1 WCRSHVVLRALWARL
16 PVLLCFPS
24 LFLAAAFK
32 LNVPKVLLPFS
43 RELHVP
49 FVLEAEGGCYSWYST
64 HPDIVNVEPL
74 YGNSTVCSQK
84 ALLSAQASQAA
95 KFSSIIH
102 SLVIV
107 TGHLLRCD
115 VIVDV
120 IDSIEIV
127 SRTREIYVEDSPL
140 ELTVRALDVEGN
152 TFSSLSGM
160 TFEWSIAKDDNMES
174 YFGLVRIL
182 RYSEAEYSPP
192 DYIVDLERAEKH
204 GDRILVS
211 GIKTGAAIIK
221 VRIQE
226 STYKKVS
233 AALVRLL
240 VLENVFLIPS
250 HDVYLL
256 VGAYIKYQV
265 AKMIQGKLTGKFL
278 VPLYFAMSSF
288 LYCL

>member
-1 WCRSHVVLRALWARL
+1 MRL
-16 PVLLCFPS
+16 PRRGWPPPLLLP
-24 LFLAAAFK
+24 FLLLLGPARPFK

-43 RELHVP
+43 RALHVP
-49 FVLEAEGGCYSWYST
+49 FVLEAEGGCTCIYS
-64 HPDIVNVEPL
+64 HIL
-74 YGNSTVCSQK
+74 
-84 ALLSAQASQAA
+84 
-95 KFSSIIH
+95 
-102 SLVIV
+102 V

-115 VIVDV
+115 IIVDM
-120 IDSIEIV
+120 INNIEII

-160 TFEWSIAKDDNMES
+160 TFEWSIAKDDDME
-174 YFGLVRIL
+174 GLELSSKIRIL
-182 RYSEAEYSPP
+182 KYSEAEYSPP
-192 DYIVDLERAEKH
+192 DYIVEMEQAEKQ

-226 STYKKVS
+226 PTYKKVA

-240 VLENVFLIPS
+240 VLENIFLIPS
-250 HDVYLL
+250 YDIYLL

-265 AKMIQGKLTGKFL
+265 AKIVQGKITGKF
-278 VPLYFAMSSF
+278 FF
-288 LYCL
+288 

>member
-1 WCRSHVVLRALWARL
+1 NAAASGVAPGAWARGRPPPLLL
-16 PVLLCFPS
+16 PLPFLLLLGP
-24 LFLAAAFK
+24 ARPFK

-49 FVLEAEGGCYSWYST
+49 FVLEAEGGTLIYS
-64 HPDIVNVEPL
+64 H
-74 YGNSTVCSQK
+74 
-84 ALLSAQASQAA
+84 LL
-95 KFSSIIH
+95 
-102 SLVIV
+102 V

-115 VIVDV
+115 IIVDM
-120 IDSIEIV
+120 INSIEII

-160 TFEWSIAKDDNMES
+160 TFEWSIAKDDDME
-174 YFGLVRIL
+174 GLELSSKIRIL
-182 RYSEAEYSPP
+182 KYSEAEYSPP
-192 DYIVDLERAEKH
+192 DYIVEMERAGKQ

-226 STYKKVS
+226 PTYKKVA

-240 VLENVFLIPS
+240 VLENIFLIPS
-250 HDVYLL
+250 YDIYLL
-256 VGAYIKYQV
+256 VGAYIQYQV
-265 AKMIQGKLTGKFL
+265 AKIVQGKITGLTYLCPCVWGRLLLWLSGTQICAFIKRE
-278 VPLYFAMSSF
+278 S
-288 LYCL
+288 CGRQQ